1 MDHRQP
7 LDIQP
12 VSRYNV
18 DIMESKVWHTALPGN
33 EFDYLALMGA
43 LKKYK
48 RPRDR
53 VTKLLHRKEIIRVKK
68 GIYVLGPDLARGG
81 ISREVLG
88 NLLYGPSYLSMEYAL
103 SWHQLIPERVETV
116 TLVTLNKTKTFTT
129 PLGYFTYRHAKPAYY
144 RMGQLSQQLPDKR
157 GFIIAGPEK
166 ALADMVYFARALDEP
181 ADLRNY
187 LFSDL
192 RIDREAFARMDV
204 DFFRHLAFA
213 AGRRSLRLLSE
224 LARESL

>member
-1 MDHRQP
+1 
-7 LDIQP
+7 
-12 VSRYNV
+12 
-18 DIMESKVWHTALPGN
+18 MEPKAWHTALPGN

-53 VTKLLHRKEIIRVKK
+53 VTKLLRRKEIIRVKK
-68 GIYVLGPDLARGG
+68 GIYVLGPGLARGG

-116 TLVTLNKTKTFTT
+116 TSVTLNKAKTFTT
-129 PLGYFTYRHAKPAYY
+129 PLGDFTYRHVKAAYY
-144 RMGQLSQQLPDKR
+144 RMGQISQQLPDKR
-157 GFIIAGPEK
+157 GFIMARPEK
-166 ALADMVYFARALDEP
+166 ALADMVYFARGLDEP
-181 ADLRNY
+181 TGLRNY

-192 RIDREAFARMDV
+192 RIDREAFARMDA
-204 DFFRHLAFA
+204 DFFRHLASA
-213 AGRRSLRLLSE
+213 AGKRSLRLLSD
-224 LARESL
+224 LARENL